1 MPQTAIV
8 TGPLAPGTAADGGGP
23 LAWTN
28 PNNAK
33 VEDGAVATNF
43 GGPGGGGGTPNQL
56 KVTNFGF
63 NIPTLAVIDGIKM
76 EAKVDSDGGSHDDG
90 MIFLLY
96 NGGQTGFSAAP
107 NTPQNWFHGGVLT
120 WNVYGGPTSLWGR
133 TWTPADINHANFG
146 ASVSMMRNTSTG
158 NFSLDAVRI
167 TVYWHYA
174 LPTTPQDVPVR
185 FLHRVYNDTK
195 YLGIL
200 PKVTSPFAYA
210 LDINSVGTTLNI
222 ECGVSA
228 DTAAQPGSRITTEA
242 GDPITDESGNY
253 IYTDGQPPIVGRG
266 DSVDPFIIQN
276 GNRIE
281 VWQYDYYNPN
291 GKLVFKGQVR
301 RISASFG
308 QSADNKIRMVVYSTG
323 ADMDDYIA
331 RGGPFTY
338 TNDVSQTTQDNR
350 VSVSSDSKGAGWN
363 RYGQSWQVGAGASKL
378 GAINLML
385 DGIADVTIDIYDGPN
400 GNYLASV
407 TRSVANYGPTVT
419 QFALPSLLTQTV
431 GGVYFFTVSTGNGQT
446 IWLHY
451 ASTAPYAGGKMYNS
465 NYAGGSGGGGYYE
478 MTGDLYFVTAYGVPT
493 TTATYTSVDPSTGM
507 LKPIIDDYILRGGKI
522 NYNSSSVD
530 ATGLSLTV
538 QFNTETILD
547 ALKKLLTTAPSGFYY
562 YVDVGSDT
570 LYFKRTL
577 TTPTIKLIKGRHL
590 TKLDLVMSIENVKND
605 LLFSGGEV
613 TPGVNLY
620 KEYVDQTSKNLYGQ
634 RLARQSDNRVT
645 VTGTADAIGGSFI
658 ADNKNEYYET
668 SVTISAATMDL
679 TLLKPGMTVGP
690 RGFGGFIENLVL
702 QITHIEYTPLSAT
715 LTIGN
720 LPQKFSN
727 EFEDVIRGLVAQQT
741 ISNPSAP
748 S

>member
-1 MPQTAIV
+1 MPQTAII

-23 LAWTN
+23 LVWTN

-33 VEDGAVATNF
+33 VEDGAVASNF

-63 NIPTLAVIDGIKM
+63 NIPALAVIDGIKM

-96 NGGQTGFSAAP
+96 NGGQTAGASAP
-107 NTPQNWFHGGVLT
+107 NTPQNWFHAGVLT
-120 WNVYGGPTSLWGR
+120 WNVYGGATSLWGR
-133 TWTPADINHANFG
+133 TWTPAEINHANFG
-146 ASVSMMRNTSTG
+146 ASLSMMRNTSTG
-158 NFSLDAVRI
+158 SFSLDAVRI

-174 LPTTPQDVPVR
+174 LPTTPQDVPIR
-185 FLHRVYNDTK
+185 FVHRVYNGSK

-200 PKVTSPFAYA
+200 PKVTSPFACA
-210 LDINSVGTTLNI
+210 LDINSVGSTLNI
-222 ECGVSA
+222 EVGLSA
-228 DTAAQPGSRITTEA
+228 DTASQPGSRITTEA
-242 GDPITDESGNY
+242 GEPITDESGNY

-266 DSVDPFIIQN
+266 NSVDPLIIQN

-301 RISASFG
+301 RIGAGFGASAE
-308 QSADNKIRMVVYSTG
+308 NKIKMLLVSTG

-331 RGGPFTY
+331 RGAPFNY
-338 TNDVSQTTQDNR
+338 TNDVSQATQNNY
-350 VSVSSDSKGAGWN
+350 VTVNSLGGGWN
-363 RYGQSWQVGAGASKL
+363 RYGQSWTVGAGASKL
-378 GAINLML
+378 GAISLLMF
-385 DGIADVTIDIYDGPN
+385 GAATVTINVYDGPS
-400 GNYLASV
+400 GIFLGSITKSV
-407 TRSVANYGPTVT
+407 DTAGVAAQI
-419 QFALPSLLTQTV
+419 QFAVASLINTTV
-431 GGVYFFTVSTGNGQT
+431 GGTYFFEVTVGSGQS
-446 IWLHY
+446 IIIY
-451 ASTAPYAGGKMYNS
+451 YNSTAPYAGGQMYYS
-465 NYAGGSGGGGYYE
+465 NYGGGSGGGGYYPFA
-478 MTGDLYFVTAYGVPT
+478 GDLYFITAYGTPT
-493 TTATYTSVDPSTGM
+493 TAATYTSVDPSTGM
-507 LKPIIDDYILRGGKI
+507 LKPIIDDYVLRGGRI
-522 NYNSSSVD
+522 NYSASSVD

-547 ALKKLLTTAPSGFYY
+547 ALKKLLTTAPAGFYY
-562 YVDVGSDT
+562 YVDLGTDT
-570 LYFKRTL
+570 LYFKQTL
-577 TTPTIKLIKGRHL
+577 STPTIKLIKGRHL
-590 TKLDLVMSIENVKND
+590 TKVDLQMSIENVKND

-620 KEYVDQTSKNLYGQ
+620 KEYVDQTSKTLYGQ

-645 VTGTADAIGGSFI
+645 NTPTADAIGGSFI
-658 ADNKNEYYET
+658 TENKNEYYET
-668 SVTISAATMDL
+668 SVTISAQTMDL
-679 TLLKPGMTVGP
+679 TLLKPGMTVGL
-690 RGFGGFIENLVL
+690 RGFGGFVDTLVL
-702 QITHIEYTPLSAT
+702 QITHIEYTPTSAT

-727 EFEDVIRGLVAQQT
+727 EFENVIRGLVAQQT